1 MIETETN
8 QIKAAKDKLDS
19 HTSDEQKRK
28 SVQYI
33 RKEAEF
39 LQKIAAEHGYD
50 FLSYILKMAILE
62 IETILGKRDMN
73 LEEPHI
79 EVDKGATAIC

>member
-1 MIETETN
+1 
-8 QIKAAKDKLDS
+8 
-19 HTSDEQKRK
+19 
-28 SVQYI
+28 
-33 RKEAEF
+33 
-39 LQKIAAEHGYD
+39 
-50 FLSYILKMAILE
+50 MAILE